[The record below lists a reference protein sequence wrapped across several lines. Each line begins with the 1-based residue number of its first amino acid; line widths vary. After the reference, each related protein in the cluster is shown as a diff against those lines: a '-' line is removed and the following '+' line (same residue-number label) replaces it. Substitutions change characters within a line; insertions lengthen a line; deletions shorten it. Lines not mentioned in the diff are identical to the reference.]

1 MRKHFP
7 ACVLLIALTYT
18 AVPADAQQTTNPI
31 TVISAQ
37 RGKAFASPTRQ
48 IKVRNEETDA
58 IIMLRIGGL
67 SREEFVKI
75 DSDSIYV
82 MAGEEK
88 LPPNVLATGVIDG
101 KVELLMVVVGPK
113 DMLDMFLHIGTYP
126 RIAFKAEQAIADELK
141 G

>member
-1 MRKHFP
+1 MRNRFSV
-7 ACVLLIALTYT
+7 CVLLITFAY
-18 AVPADAQQTTNPI
+18 AGIAFAAQQTSNPI

-37 RGKAFASPTRQ
+37 RAKAFASPTRQ
-48 IKVRNEETDA
+48 IKVRNEQTDA

-67 SREEFVKI
+67 SREEFAKI

-88 LPPNVLATGVIDG
+88 LPPNVLATGLIEG

-113 DMLDMFLHIGTYP
+113 DMLDMYLHLGTYP
-126 RIAFKAEQAIADELK
+126 RVAFKAEEKIADELK

>member
-1 MRKHFP
+1 LF
-7 ACVLLIALTYT
+7 VALVYA
-18 AVPADAQQTTNPI
+18 AVPVSTQQATNPI
-31 TVISAQ
+31 TVISAK

-48 IKVRNEETDA
+48 IKVRNEQTDA

-75 DSDSIYV
+75 DGESIYV

-88 LPPNVLATGVIDG
+88 LPPNVIATGVIDG
-101 KVELLMVVVGPK
+101 KAELLMVVVGPK

-126 RIAFKAEQAIADELK
+126 RVAFKAEEAVEEELK